1 MNQPLK
7 IQLKSPNLLV
17 IKKTFLGDF
26 RDFRKKLPNDLPFV
40 EKLFLTFNQ
49 KYSWVYNNYFGKH
62 ISSTAD
68 LSTNPFITQTLSGS
82 SDFAG

>member
-1 MNQPLK
+1 MNQPLN
-7 IQLKSPNLLV
+7 IQLKSQNLIV

-49 KYSWVYNNYFGKH
+49 KYSWVYNKYFGKN
-62 ISSTAD
+62 IYSTAD
-68 LSTNPFITQTLSGS
+68 LSINPFITQTLCGS
-82 SDFAG
+82 SYFAG